1 MGGLYGRRWWALVGG
16 VGGRIRW
23 AALVGGSWWA
33 ALVGGVGGRF
43 WWAVLGGRLVCL
55 VGENLCGR
63 AWCVCVCVLFLRGG
77 AYPLAY
83 NG

>member
-1 MGGLYGRRWWALVGG
+1 MGG
-16 VGGRIRW
+16 VGGR
-23 AALVGGSWWA
+23 WWA
-33 ALVGGVGGRF
+33 ALVGGLGGRR

-63 AWCVCVCVLFLRGG
+63 AWWASLVCVCVCVLFLRGG

>member
-33 ALVGGVGGRF
+33 ACMFGGREF
-43 WWAVLGGRLVCL
+43 VWAGL
-55 VGENLCGR
+55 VGEFG
-63 AWCVCVCVLFLRGG
+63 VCVLFLRGG